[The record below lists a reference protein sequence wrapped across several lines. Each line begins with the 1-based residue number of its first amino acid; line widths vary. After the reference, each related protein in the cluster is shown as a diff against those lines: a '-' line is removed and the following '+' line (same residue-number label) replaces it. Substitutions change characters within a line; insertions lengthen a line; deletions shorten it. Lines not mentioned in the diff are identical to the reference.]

1 MALPNLEQREYLAE
15 KAGRVLLEKMREGI
29 VEHFRIGSPSG
40 RRHEEIRI

>member
-1 MALPNLEQREYLAE
+1 MALPNLEQREY
-15 KAGRVLLEKMREGI
+15 RVLLEKMREGI